1 MIRRLVLSVVITAL
15 MVVSGAGSYLYLGAH
30 QSKSAAAPQKPT
42 AATPRAQALVL
53 PGTLYLSQDGALYSL
68 SVGRFHQLTA
78 EDGWTQPSY
87 SPSSNL
93 LVAVKRSVFFSD
105 VYYLTRYGT
114 VIRQVTHNN
123 GPGRNSDPSAYHWS
137 FYPRLTANGTKL
149 FMSYDEPKFGYDVV
163 LSIWGMPYNATIPQG
178 TVWSNSVDYT
188 GGDTQPIP
196 LASGAV
202 MYTRYSYYN
211 DRLIG
216 QLWLAT
222 HPENS
227 YYGGYGGTPLTSPEE
242 DCAEPSLS
250 PDGHY
255 VAMICTYDKQI
266 SYLTIATWDG
276 SHLGPRQTIN
286 SSQMVAEPTWAPDGS
301 GIAYFAPGSP
311 DGPFQLWWMP
321 RAAYFPPAPIPIPT
335 PTPVPGGPHN
345 GPLASPT
352 PVVAPPPPHVYPIEV
367 TTNLGFDATSPM
379 AWAP

>member
-1 MIRRLVLSVVITAL
+1 MIRRLVLSVVMASL
-15 MVVSGAGSYLYLGAH
+15 MVVSGGGAYLYLDSH
-30 QSKSAAAPQKPT
+30 QSKIAVAPQKPT

-53 PGTLYLSQDGALYSL
+53 PGTLYLSQEGALYSL

-87 SPSSNL
+87 APSGNI
-93 LVAVKRSVFFSD
+93 LVAVKRSIFFSD
-105 VYYLTRYGT
+105 VYYLSRFGT
-114 VIRQVTHNN
+114 VLRQVTHNN
-123 GPGRNSDPSAYHWS
+123 GPRRHSDPSAYHWS
-137 FYPRLTANGTKL
+137 FYPRLTPNGSTL

-163 LSIWGMPYNATIPQG
+163 MSIWGMPYNSTIGQG
-178 TVWSNSVDYT
+178 RVWSNSVDYT

-196 LASGAV
+196 LASGGV

-211 DRLIG
+211 DHLIG

-222 HPENS
+222 RPEANS
-227 YYGGYGGTPLTSPEE
+227 YYGYGGTALTTPTE
-242 DCAEPSLS
+242 DCAEPSIS

-255 VAMICTYDKQI
+255 IAMICTYDKQI
-266 SYLTIATWDG
+266 SYLTIASWNG
-276 SHLGPRQTIN
+276 SRLGARQTVIAN
-286 SSQMVAEPTWAPDGS
+286 QMVAQPTWAPDGS

-311 DGPFQLWWMP
+311 DGPFQLWWLP
-321 RAAYFPPAPIPIPT
+321 RAAYFPPAPPPVPT

-345 GPLASPT
+345 GPLPSPT
-352 PVVAPPPPHVYPIEV
+352 PVVAPPPPPVNPIEV